1 MGVLGGQGKKC
12 RNWCE
17 IAKVMVRTT
26 MCVWKISVD
35 NLWETLVCF
44 SFGWPS
50 SHVFSRQFGTAL
62 HISWPISNTFHY
74 IHLNIIKYWAI
85 ELPNTVFHLQPQNN
99 QNWICCYSMCWSISF
114 EWIKRV
120 NEITRPKFTQI
131 LVHLIP
137 SWPPRASHRPWMPQR
152 LKHLPWHRVHQQN
165 MASLTEKM
173 MASTWIWAIPLN
185 FQINPYFTIL

>member
-1 MGVLGGQGKKC
+1 MWTTCGRHLFVLVLGGQ
-12 RNWCE
+12 
-17 IAKVMVRTT
+17 AHMFFPD
-26 MCVWKISVD
+26 S
-35 NLWETLVCF
+35 LVQ
-44 SFGWPS
+44 PS
-50 SHVFSRQFGTAL
+50 TSHDQSQTPS
-62 HISWPISNTFHY
+62 I

-173 MASTWIWAIPLN
+173 MASTWIWAIPLK